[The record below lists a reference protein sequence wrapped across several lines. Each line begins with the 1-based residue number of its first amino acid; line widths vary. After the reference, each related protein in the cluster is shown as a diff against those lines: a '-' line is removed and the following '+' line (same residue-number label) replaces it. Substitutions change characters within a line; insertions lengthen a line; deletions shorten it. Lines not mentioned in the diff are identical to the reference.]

1 MAGVFW
7 PLPGILAGAF
17 VATQAPINAEVG
29 RGPGLPVAAT
39 AASVLSGAIILA
51 LVTAAVSQYQGTVIA
66 WGAPPLWL
74 FVTGAAFVTAGILLV
89 PRLGAAAT
97 MASIVS
103 GQLIAGMLLDRIGF
117 LGMKVREI
125 TLGCV
130 TGAMLLLV
138 GARLI
143 RFY

>member
-51 LVTAAVSQYQGTVIA
+51 LVTAAVSQYQDTTIA

-74 FVTGAAFVTAGILLV
+74 FVTGAAFVTAGILLL
-89 PRLGAAAT
+89 RLGAAAT

>member
-7 PLPGILAGAF
+7 PLPGILADAF

-29 RGPGLPVAAT
+29 RRPGLPVAA
-39 AASVLSGAIILA
+39 AAVSVLSGAIILA
-51 LVTAAVSQYQGTVIA
+51 LVTAAVSQYQA

-74 FVTGAAFVTAGILLV
+74 FVTDSAFVTAGILLL
-89 PRLGAAAT
+89 PRL
-97 MASIVS
+97 
-103 GQLIAGMLLDRIGF
+103 
-117 LGMKVREI
+117 
-125 TLGCV
+125 
-130 TGAMLLLV
+130 